1 MTSLAAARWP
11 GLPPLVRVVEVGPRD
26 GFQNLDRFVPTADK
40 IHIVNALL
48 GLGFDRVEITSFVHP
63 KAVPQMTDA
72 EAVAAAARRDGAG
85 VMSLVPNPVGA
96 QRALALQPDM
106 LNFVLSASETHNRAN
121 VNAPVATSMNDFRAT
136 ADLAAAAGV
145 PIRLTIATAF
155 GCPYEGPVAPERVAS
170 LAEAGAEHGAA
181 EICLGD
187 TTGMANPRQV
197 FDLFTKGMTAVGGA
211 TLAVHLHNTR
221 GAGAANLMAA
231 IQAGVTVFDASFGG
245 LGGCPFAPGA
255 TGNVCTED
263 MVNMLHEMGIATGV
277 TLERLIQVVLEAE
290 ARLGVDLPGQV
301 IRAGPTQTRAA
312 SPLEVC

>member
-1 MTSLAAARWP
+1 MT
-11 GLPPLVRVVEVGPRD
+11 LPSVVRVVDVGPRD

-48 GLGFDRVEITSFVHP
+48 VLGFDRVEITSFVHP
-63 KAVPQMTDA
+63 KAVPQMADA

-85 VMSLVPNPVGA
+85 LMSLVPNPVGA
-96 QRALALQPDM
+96 RRALALQPDM

-121 VNAPVATSMNDFRAT
+121 VNAPVAKSMNDFRAT
-136 ADLAAAAGV
+136 ADLAAAVGV

-155 GCPYEGPVAPERVAS
+155 GCPYEGWVDPQRVAS
-170 LAEAGAEHGAA
+170 LAVAGAEHGAA

-197 FDLFTKGMTAVGGA
+197 YELFTNELSAVRGA

-221 GAGAANLMAA
+221 GAGAANLVAA

-255 TGNVCTED
+255 SGNVCTED

-277 TLERLIQVVLEAE
+277 ALEPLIAVVLDAE
-290 ARLGVDLPGQV
+290 RRLGLDLPGQV
-301 IRAGPTQTRAA
+301 IRAGTTQTLATA
-312 SPLEVC
+312 PIDLC